1 VGVSWNTHFDDVS
14 KMISFS
20 VDDHFT
26 PEVKWS
32 GRKDWL
38 GFAQVLRTHA
48 LHVPSPAALR
58 HPSFT
63 SEVRRPDTFFGSHL
77 SLGNVFCAKFLF
89 RLMIISL
96 QR

>member
-1 VGVSWNTHFDDVS
+1 MGVSWNTHFDDVS

-26 PEVKWS
+26 PKEKWS

-48 LHVPSPAALR
+48 LHVPSPLR
-58 HPSFT
+58 SVEPFPVLTFRMETFS
-63 SEVRRPDTFFGSHL
+63 VRNFFFG
-77 SLGNVFCAKFLF
+77 
-89 RLMIISL
+89 
-96 QR
+96 

>member
-1 VGVSWNTHFDDVS
+1 
-14 KMISFS
+14 MISFS

-48 LHVPSPAALR
+48 LHVPSPLR
-58 HPSFT
+58 FVEPFSVLTFRLET
-63 SEVRRPDTFFGSHL
+63 FSVRNFFFG
-77 SLGNVFCAKFLF
+77 
-89 RLMIISL
+89 
-96 QR
+96 